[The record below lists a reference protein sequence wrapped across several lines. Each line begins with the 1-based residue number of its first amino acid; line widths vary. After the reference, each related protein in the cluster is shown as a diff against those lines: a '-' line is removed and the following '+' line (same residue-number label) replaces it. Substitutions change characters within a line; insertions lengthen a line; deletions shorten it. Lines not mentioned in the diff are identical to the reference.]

1 MNIAVR
7 KLKFQEIGI
16 VMAIIKKMNID
27 IMNIDFKNGEELITK
42 IVNSLLNNYDEISP
56 EVTKLISSVTK
67 LTDEQIKELDI
78 DEFII
83 ILKDI
88 WKVTNIMGLFKS
100 GKPAKIA
107 K

>member
-27 IMNIDFKNGEELITK
+27 IMNLDFKNGEELMTK
-42 IVNSLLNNYDEISP
+42 IVNALLNNYDEISP
-56 EVTKLISSVTK
+56 EIIKLISSVTK

-78 DEFII
+78 DEFVAV
-83 ILKDI
+83 LKDI
-88 WKVTNIMGLFKS
+88 WRTTNIMGLFES
-100 GKPAKIA
+100 GKPAKIQ